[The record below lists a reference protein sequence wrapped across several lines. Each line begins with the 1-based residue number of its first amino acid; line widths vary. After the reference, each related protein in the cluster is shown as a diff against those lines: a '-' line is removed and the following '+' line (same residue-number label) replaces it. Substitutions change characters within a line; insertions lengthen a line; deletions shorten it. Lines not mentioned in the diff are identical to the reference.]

1 MSIPWSHE
9 GRIARMNGKTIEENP
24 YAFGMSS
31 FNDWKKGWK
40 QADKAYK
47 EYVKNNSKKYCPHC
61 GQEVNY
67 G

>member
-9 GRIARMNGKTIEENP
+9 GRIARMNGKELKDNP
-24 YAFGMSS
+24 YNSQMASYRE
-31 FNDWKKGWK
+31 WKKGWK